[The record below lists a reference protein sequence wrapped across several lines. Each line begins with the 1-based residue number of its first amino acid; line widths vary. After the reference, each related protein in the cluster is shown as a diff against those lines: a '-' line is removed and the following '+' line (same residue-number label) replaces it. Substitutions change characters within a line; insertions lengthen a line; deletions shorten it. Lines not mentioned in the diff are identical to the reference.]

1 MAYSSGGRLMAAM
14 CISLGDYDNDG
25 WLDLYV
31 SDFQGSSDHAW
42 HNDQQGNFDEASDAL
57 GITGPTHNVLSFGG
71 GFFDY
76 DNDGWLD
83 LFIANGHVYPEIE
96 QASPGTHYKQ
106 VNSLFH
112 NEGGRRFLET
122 ETLADIAEL
131 PPRVGRGVAFADF
144 DNDGFVDVLVANNG
158 DPPLLLRN
166 GGNGNHFVNF
176 KLVGTKSNR
185 DAMGAR
191 IRIRSGGT
199 TQIREIAGG
208 GSYLSQSDLRANF
221 GVGRAQSVE
230 SIEITWPSGQSQ
242 RFRDLPVDH
251 FYVVHE
257 GENEMRP
264 AANSPR
270 QQ

>member
-1 MAYSSGGRLMAAM
+1 VVVLIISIRRNGQGGAM
-14 CISLGDYDNDG
+14 
-25 WLDLYV
+25 
-31 SDFQGSSDHAW
+31 
-42 HNDQQGNFDEASDAL
+42 
-57 GITGPTHNVLSFGG
+57 SFGRSR
-71 GFFDY
+71 
-76 DNDGWLD
+76 
-83 LFIANGHVYPEIE
+83 A
-96 QASPGTHYKQ
+96 
-106 VNSLFH
+106 
-112 NEGGRRFLET
+112 RRFVGQPQQVT
-122 ETLADIAEL
+122 FADVA
-131 PPRVGRGVAFADF
+131 GVAEAKEELYEIVEF
-144 DNDGFVDVLVANNG
+144 L
-158 DPPLLLRN
+158 
-166 GGNGNHFVNF
+166 
-176 KLVGTKSNR
+176 KSPEKFH
-185 DAMGAR
+185 AMGAR